1 MAEKK
6 GVGHAYNVDFLNVV
20 FAASS
25 LFLFLSVIWMVWD
38 DYNREWKKTQRRF
51 VDLEYQVTQAQL
63 DAAAKSVD
71 KNKLAQLQAQ
81 EAEARKSVDANQQK
95 LDELEG
101 QLKDADTKLYRATLD
116 YQYLKATWDQ
126 DRYAFEAAR
135 ARGVSGSDKMGENA
149 ADEEKRLADLNLAR
163 EKAEADKAAV
173 QKQIADI
180 NGKMVSVQKDIDGL
194 GSEQVRL
201 TKRLDVIAPSAL
213 KDYFRNAPLVDF
225 LAPTIKV

>member
-95 LDELEG
+95 LTSST
-101 QLKDADTKLYRATLD
+101 A
-116 YQYLKATWDQ
+116 
-126 DRYAFEAAR
+126 
-135 ARGVSGSDKMGENA
+135 S
-149 ADEEKRLADLNLAR
+149 
-163 EKAEADKAAV
+163 
-173 QKQIADI
+173 
-180 NGKMVSVQKDIDGL
+180 
-194 GSEQVRL
+194 
-201 TKRLDVIAPSAL
+201 
-213 KDYFRNAPLVDF
+213 
-225 LAPTIKV
+225 

>member
-63 DAAAKSVD
+63 DAAAKGVD

-81 EAEARKSVDANQQK
+81 EAEQRKSVDANQQK
-95 LDELEG
+95 LAELDG

-149 ADEEKRLADLNLAR
+149 ADEEKRLTRAQPRSR
-163 EKAEADKAAV
+163 ESRSGQGRRPEADRRH
-173 QKQIADI
+173 QRQ
-180 NGKMVSVQKDIDGL
+180 DGVD
-194 GSEQVRL
+194 SEGHRRPRL
-201 TKRLDVIAPSAL
+201 RTGAP
-213 KDYFRNAPLVDF
+213 DQAPRRHRAERPQGL
-225 LAPTIKV
+225 LP